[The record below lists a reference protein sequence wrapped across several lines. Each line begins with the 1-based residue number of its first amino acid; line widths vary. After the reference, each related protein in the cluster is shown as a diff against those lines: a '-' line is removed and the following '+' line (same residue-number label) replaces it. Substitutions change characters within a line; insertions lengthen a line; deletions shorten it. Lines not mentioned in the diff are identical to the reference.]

1 MANLPP
7 LSDYERMRADRIERN
22 NARIASLGLLDVRV
36 GKTKPA
42 STPNKKKRTVAVT
55 PSPTRASKR
64 VKHPVRLFQP
74 SFDDFPVNA
83 RSENRGK
90 YVGARV
96 AKYFDN
102 GMFLGTVTAHDTE
115 NDWFTIVYDDADKED
130 FTREELMEALVLYQ
144 REGMG
149 IEASAKSAKI
159 EVKAKSKF
167 KCENPLNTSSSPLS
181 AIQKKIVS
189 DRLKGDF
196 LGKFEEYLTDV
207 DVVSESNRRNVLR
220 QITKLANGEGIRY
233 DSKAYGWPEGCY
245 FMKGVKIGPRDDIL
259 ELMDMG
265 QECENEWG
273 RDHGNG
279 WLLSHPLKKLYQFQ
293 QYCLEEKIIYI

>member
-64 VKHPVRLFQP
+64 VKHPIREQGQVCRCP
-74 SFDDFPVNA
+74 SSKVLH
-83 RSENRGK
+83 
-90 YVGARV
+90 
-96 AKYFDN
+96 N

-181 AIQKKIVS
+181 AIQKKNIS